1 MMSPTLD
8 EEGLERDGTTMAV
21 ETAVAPPDAPTAS
34 PRRIREPRS
43 DKILHAIMLTLLC
56 LFTLTIVYPFVYIVS
71 ASFSDPTAVISGEM
85 WLWPVGFSL
94 DAYQAV
100 LDYPA
105 ITRGFF
111 NSLLYSGAAMLVGTA
126 VTLMGGYALS
136 RRDLVGNGPITM
148 IFVLTMMFSGGMIP
162 TYLVVKDL
170 GMLNTI
176 WAMILPGAVSVWQL
190 IVTRTFFQ
198 VTIPHELLECSRLDG
213 ANDLR
218 FFAQVVIPLSKPI
231 IAVNLLLYGVA
242 TWNAYFNGLIYL
254 TDESLYPLQ
263 LVMRNILLE
272 NTFDPSKMA
281 NADPT
286 RIAAMQQLA
295 DKLKYALIIIASV
308 PPLIAYPFVQKH
320 FVKGMMIGSLKG

>member
-1 MMSPTLD
+1 M
-8 EEGLERDGTTMAV
+8 
-21 ETAVAPPDAPTAS
+21 TAQATAAPPGS
-34 PRRIREPRS
+34 RRIKEPRS
-43 DKILHAIMLTLLC
+43 DRVLNVVLLVLLV
-56 LFTLTIVYPFVYIVS
+56 LFTLTIVYPFVYIIS
-71 ASFSDPTAVISGEM
+71 ASLSSPIAVSSGEM

-105 ITRGFF
+105 ITRGFL
-111 NSLLYSGAAMLVGTA
+111 NSLLYSGTAMLIGTA
-126 VTLMGGYALS
+126 ATVMGGYALS
-136 RRDLVGNGPITM
+136 RADLVGRNVFTVV
-148 IFVLTMMFSGGMIP
+148 FVLTMMFSGGMIP

-170 GMLNTI
+170 GMLNTV

-198 VTIPHELLECSRLDG
+198 TTIPHELLECSRIDG
-213 ANDLR
+213 ASDLR
-218 FFAQVVIPLSKPI
+218 FFTQVVLPLSKPI
-231 IAVNLLLYGVA
+231 LAVNLLLYGVA

-281 NADPT
+281 NADPD
-286 RIAAMQQLA
+286 RIAQMQQLA

>member
-1 MMSPTLD
+1 MTSLQAGQPITQKDAAPQPTS
-8 EEGLERDGTTMAV
+8 
-21 ETAVAPPDAPTAS
+21 S
-34 PRRIREPRS
+34 PRQGTRRIKEPTS
-43 DKILHAIMLTLLC
+43 DRVLNVVLIVLLL
-56 LFTLTIVYPFVYIVS
+56 LFTLSILYPFVYIVS
-71 ASFSDPTAVISGEM
+71 ASLSQPSAVSSGEM
-85 WLWPVGFSL
+85 WLWPIGFSV
-94 DAYQAV
+94 DAYQAI

-105 ITRGFF
+105 IPRGFA
-111 NSLLYSGAAMLVGTA
+111 NSLLYSAGAMLVGTA
-126 VTLMGGYALS
+126 VTIAGGYALS
-136 RRDLVGNGPITM
+136 RRDLVGRNVLTM
-148 IFVLTMMFSGGMIP
+148 LFVLTMMFSGGMIP

-176 WAMILPGAVSVWQL
+176 WAMILPTCVSVWQL

-198 VTIPHELLECSRLDG
+198 TTIPHELLECSRIDG
-213 ANDLR
+213 ASDLR
-218 FFAQVVIPLSKPI
+218 FFGQIVLPLSKPI

-272 NTFDPSKMA
+272 NTFDPSQMA
-281 NADPT
+281 NADPA

-295 DKLKYALIIIASV
+295 DQLKYALIIIASV

>member
-1 MMSPTLD
+1 MTASA
-8 EEGLERDGTTMAV
+8 TTAP
-21 ETAVAPPDAPTAS
+21 EAPPRDTTS
-34 PRRIREPRS
+34 RRIKDPRS
-43 DKILHAIMLTLLC
+43 DRVLNVVLIIVLA
-56 LFTLTIVYPFVYIVS
+56 LFTLTIIYPFVYIVS
-71 ASFSDPTAVISGEM
+71 ASLSDPAAVSSGEM
-85 WLWPVGFSL
+85 WLWPVGFGF
-94 DAYQAV
+94 DAYEAV

-105 ITRGFF
+105 ITRGFL
-111 NSLLYSGAAMLVGTA
+111 NSLLYSGSAMLIGTA
-126 VTLMGGYALS
+126 VTVMGGYALS
-136 RRDLVGNGPITM
+136 RSDLVGRNVFTFV
-148 IFVLTMMFSGGMIP
+148 FVLTMMFSGGMIP
-162 TYLVVKDL
+162 TYLVVQQL

-198 VTIPHELLECSRLDG
+198 TTIPHELLECSRIDG
-213 ANDLR
+213 ASDMR
-218 FFAQVVIPLSKPI
+218 FFAQIVLPLSKPI
-231 IAVNLLLYGVA
+231 LAVNLLLYGVA

-281 NADPT
+281 NADPE
-286 RIAAMQQLA
+286 RIAEMQKLA
-295 DKLKYALIIIASV
+295 DKLKYALIIIASI